1 MHRDRSIAA
10 WIRRYRPRPNASVR
24 LVCFPHAG
32 GSAVV
37 FHPWAAAFH
46 PDVEI
51 LAVQYPGRQDR
62 LAEPRLEDLPE
73 LAKQVLPPLR
83 AAVGDSRYA
92 LFGHSMGAT
101 LAFEVARRLEAESDA
116 GPELLVASARR
127 APSRHR
133 AVLVHQLGDADLTTH
148 IAELSATNSRLM
160 EDPRARAMI
169 LPTVRSDLRAIET
182 YRCPPGLA
190 LRTPILTIIGDNDR
204 WTTLEEAEAWARHT
218 RGGFEL
224 RVLPGGHFYLDEQ
237 EAQVR
242 QLVSARLGCDGA

>member
-1 MHRDRSIAA
+1 MHRDRGPAD

-46 PDVEI
+46 PDVEV

-62 LAEPRLEDLPE
+62 LAEPPIEDLPE
-73 LAKQVLPPLR
+73 LAQHVLAPLR
-83 AAVGDSRYA
+83 ATVGDSRYA

-101 LAFEVARRLEAESDA
+101 LAFEVARQLEADGGT

-133 AVLVHQLGDADLTTH
+133 AELVHQLADADLTTH

-182 YRCPPGLA
+182 YRCPPGAA
-190 LRTPILTIIGDNDR
+190 LRAPVLTIIGDDDR
-204 WTTLEEAEAWARHT
+204 WTTLEEAQAWAGHT
-218 RGGFEL
+218 HGGFEL

-237 EAQVR
+237 QAQVR
-242 QLVSARLGCDGA
+242 QLVSARLGCGEV